1 MKIGINIKIDVTK
14 LDKSKFFH
22 GKNGAVYADLTAF
35 VDLAVQSQHG
45 DNGIISQAQPKED
58 RSAGI
63 KMPIAGNVTKFWD
76 DPEMAA
82 ALQALLAGQ
91 APAQQA
97 PPQQEPPAQDYDE
110 SIPF

>member
-1 MKIGINIKIDVTK
+1 MKIGLNLKVDVTK

-22 GKNGAVYADLTAF
+22 GKNGAVYVDLTAF
-35 VDLAVQSQHG
+35 VDLAVQGQYG
-45 DNGIISQAQPKED
+45 DNGMVTQAQSKED
-58 RSAGI
+58 RAAGI
-63 KMPIAGNVTKFWD
+63 KMPPAGNATKFWD